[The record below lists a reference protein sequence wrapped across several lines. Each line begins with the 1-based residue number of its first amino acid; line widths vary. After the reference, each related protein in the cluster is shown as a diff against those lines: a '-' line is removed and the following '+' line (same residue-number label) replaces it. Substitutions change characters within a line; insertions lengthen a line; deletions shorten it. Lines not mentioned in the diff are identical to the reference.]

1 MIKLFQNADED
12 RAYILQGLKF
22 DNNFFLKLWYEER
35 QSRPSILTLQLSSYM
50 NILELAKQKH
60 S

>member
-12 RAYILQGLKF
+12 RAYISRGLKF